1 MATDIETLEGYVI
14 DIACVRKNP
23 RGDLLTKAE
32 THTKECALTGHCVE
46 SGYAVV
52 TEDDTLALL
61 DAGATPR
68 IVEVVEN
75 SKDEQG
81 HRVRVERGREDGE
94 MTTTTVEE
102 V

>member
-1 MATDIETLEGYVI
+1 MATDSETLEGYVL
-14 DIACVRKNP
+14 DIACVRKNA
-23 RGDLLTKAE
+23 RDDLLEKAE

-52 TEDDTLALL
+52 TEDDQLMLL
-61 DAGATPR
+61 DASATPK
-68 IVEVVEN
+68 IVDVVKN
-75 SKDEQG
+75 SEDEQG
-81 HRVRVERGREDGE
+81 HRVHVERGREDGE